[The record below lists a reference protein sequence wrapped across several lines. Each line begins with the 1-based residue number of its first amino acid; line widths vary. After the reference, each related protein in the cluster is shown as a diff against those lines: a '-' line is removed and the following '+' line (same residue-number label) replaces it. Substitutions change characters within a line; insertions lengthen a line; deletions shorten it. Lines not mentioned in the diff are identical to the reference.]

1 MKGDMI
7 NDMIDKAL
15 VSMLTRGLKK
25 FTANDVQAETTR
37 LGYNTPSRPYINH
50 CLQERA
56 KSNLV
61 KLVTDL
67 PMVWEFVED
76 NDRVRTT
83 MEWLDRE

>member
-7 NDMIDKAL
+7 NDVIDKAL
-15 VSMLTRGLKK
+15 VSMLTRGLEK
-25 FTANDVQAETTR
+25 FTANDVQAETIR
-37 LGYNTPSRPYINH
+37 LGYKTPSRPYINH
-50 CLQERA
+50 RLQEHA

-83 MEWLDRE
+83 MGWLDRE